1 MVQTQYFTEWG
12 NTNMKIKHKD
22 IFIGGIIGGIYAL
35 IPTIVQIFLKAY
47 INQIWLIPFKMS
59 MFTMSLLISPL
70 LGLAESGLSSTMTNI
85 ILITSIL
92 SNIILWVIIGAVI
105 AYLIEEKMK
114 IKTT

>member
-1 MVQTQYFTEWG
+1 
-12 NTNMKIKHKD
+12 
-22 IFIGGIIGGIYAL
+22 
-35 IPTIVQIFLKAY
+35 
-47 INQIWLIPFKMS
+47 
-59 MFTMSLLISPL
+59 